1 MSTAQGDKPDHFDR
15 RAEFAA
21 AADGFV
27 ELVRHVGSEQ
37 WSLPALGEWDV
48 RSLVGHAARALS
60 TVESSLGHPV
70 EGPALPGPVEYF
82 LTVLGDSVDPEGRRR
97 LDAAIADRGREAG
110 VALGDDP
117 AASVASLAARVVA
130 VVGATGEDTLVDTR
144 AGTMTLAG
152 YLPTRT
158 FELAVHSLDLARTL
172 RRPPPLALEPAVAA
186 SCRLAGQL
194 AARRANAA
202 EALLVLTGRG
212 DPKHPFTIL

>member
-1 MSTAQGDKPDHFDR
+1 MGTPEEGRPDRSDHR
-15 RAEFAA
+15 TVFAA

-70 EGPALPGPVEYF
+70 DGPALPGPVEYF
-82 LTVLGDSVDPEGRRR
+82 LAVLGDSADPEERRR
-97 LDAAIADRGREAG
+97 LDAAIAERGRESGA
-110 VALGDDP
+110 ALGDDP
-117 AASVASLAARVVA
+117 AGTVASLAARVVA
-130 VVGATGEDTLVDTR
+130 LVGATGDDILVDTR

-158 FELAVHSLDLARTL
+158 FELAVHGLDLAHTL
-172 RRPPPLALEPAVAA
+172 CRPPPSALEPAVAA

-194 AARRANAA
+194 ASRRPNAA
-202 EALLVLTGRG
+202 DALLLLTGRG
-212 DPKHPFTIL
+212 GPKHTFNIL